1 MRTSP
6 TGKCRNNSHGLTWSI
21 NTQAQSTTKYE
32 SKCKIYRD
40 FHANHSGFTFVELM
54 VVVGIFTIVLL
65 FSIPVFRQ
73 IHLTSNASDHVTG
86 LIVFLENLKL
96 RAMVENKNFTLYMDS
111 GSGKI
116 YVTDDTM
123 DEDARQVAL
132 TNGVSL
138 KGDLQLL
145 NLEFPDDDT
154 RPDDDKSICFF
165 SKGYSDRVLIHV
177 REESREM
184 TIQLCMFQKKVH
196 LIDRYVSY
204 DDCI

>member
-6 TGKCRNNSHGLTWSI
+6 TGKCRNSSHGLTWLI
-21 NTQAQSTTKYE
+21 DTPAQATAKCK
-32 SKCKIYRD
+32 SKCNSYKDLHIND
-40 FHANHSGFTFVELM
+40 SGFTFVELM

-73 IHLTSNASDHVTG
+73 IHLTSNASDHAAG
-86 LIVFLENLKL
+86 LIFFLENLKH
-96 RAMVENKNFTLYMDS
+96 RAMVENKNFTLHMDS

-132 TNGVSL
+132 NNGVSL

-154 RPDDDKSICFF
+154 RPGDDKTICFF
-165 SKGYSDRVLIHV
+165 SKGYSDRALIHV
-177 REESREM
+177 REDSREM

-196 LIDRYVSY
+196 LIDQYVSY

>member
-6 TGKCRNNSHGLTWSI
+6 TGKCRSNSHGLTWSI
-21 NTQAQSTTKYE
+21 NTQAQSTAKHENRCKPYE
-32 SKCKIYRD
+32 D
-40 FHANHSGFTFVELM
+40 FHVNHSGFTFIELM

-73 IHLTSNASDHVTG
+73 IHLTSNASDHVAG
-86 LIVFLENLKL
+86 LILFLENLKL

-111 GSGKI
+111 GSGKM

-123 DEDARQVAL
+123 DEEARQVAL
-132 TNGVSL
+132 NNGVSL

-145 NLEFPDDDT
+145 NLEFPDDGN
-154 RPDDDKSICFF
+154 RPGDDKRICFF

-177 REESREM
+177 REDNREM
-184 TIQLCMFQKKVH
+184 TIQLRMFQKKVH
-196 LIDRYVSY
+196 LIDQYVSY

>member
-21 NTQAQSTTKYE
+21 NPQAQSTTKYE
-32 SKCKIYRD
+32 SKCRTYRD
-40 FHANHSGFTFVELM
+40 FHVNHSGFTFVELM

-86 LIVFLENLKL
+86 LMLFLENLKL
-96 RAMVENKNFTLYMDS
+96 RAMVENKNFTLNMDS

-132 TNGVSL
+132 NNGVSL

-177 REESREM
+177 REDSREM
-184 TIQLCMFQKKVH
+184 TIQLCMFRKKVH

>member
-6 TGKCRNNSHGLTWSI
+6 TGKCRNNSHGLTCSI

-32 SKCKIYRD
+32 SKCKTYWD
-40 FHANHSGFTFVELM
+40 FHVNHSGFTFVELM

-132 TNGVSL
+132 NNGISL